1 MRDSGI
7 SAYDDFSY
15 EVAPKETG
23 EGFFS
28 PFTFLCL
35 VLVLFL
41 FGLASLFS
49 ASMNEAIRDGYQF
62 WHYLALQSIGAAIGI
77 GLGIGADFLPKR
89 ILHRIHFVTMP
100 ITWVMLALV
109 SRLEGF
115 SFLAPVSGAL
125 GTLSVLFFIVWA
137 VPYVMKKERQGYYL
151 LLFFLM
157 MIVTMFY
164 IGLVSGTAWYFL
176 ALIITITTASVMKA
190 RKGYLFYFFLLGLVI
205 LYVLL
210 SYFPSVFR
218 FFVYSS
224 FPIGNPDYYDPSLLA
239 ARMAISDGGIT
250 GAGLGKGLYKL
261 GLIPSPS
268 KLLIFATV
276 FEETG
281 IIGLSLILIPLILL
295 LVVGIRTGN
304 RAEKNNERTL
314 SSIVYG
320 LTVFFVFPFFI
331 NILHTLG
338 LLPLSGMMLPFFSYS
353 PALEAIYSFVV
364 TVLYRNVYRLGRSE
378 RDEE

>member
-109 SRLEGF
+109 SRFEGF

-164 IGLVSGTAWYFL
+164 IGLVSGTAWYVL

-250 GAGLGKGLYKL
+250 GAGIGKGLYKL